1 VEVGHGPVPT
11 TPEIYVSARAC
22 AVLSTRVVAEPVP
35 VMMPYRKSVL
45 NEVSVTETVVSRS
58 QEKYT
63 GLVLG
68 MTDLHPT
75 YPAYENPLS
84 RHVST
89 SSTSKFDGGET
100 HNGQQ
105 TTSVARK
112 YVNPYVGDTVTVLVV
127 YVVVVAG
134 A

>member
-1 VEVGHGPVPT
+1 
-11 TPEIYVSARAC
+11 
-22 AVLSTRVVAEPVP
+22 

-89 SSTSKFDGGET
+89 SSTSKFDGGNAQWTADYIRGAEVRKPICWR
-100 HNGQQ
+100 HRNCAGCVC
-105 TTSVARK
+105 SCGRGCVIPWARFAGHVAR
-112 YVNPYVGDTVTVLVV
+112 
-127 YVVVVAG
+127 VALGHEGG
-134 A
+134 AAWIAFRR